1 MSENDI
7 MKISDTIIRIAHP
20 QKLLLFGSG
29 ATGTMKSDSDLDF
42 LVVTE
47 HCSDEDVQVRRELYR
62 QNVRI
67 PLDIIYVTP
76 EALSAK
82 LSTNDPAF
90 NDLYHNAKVMYRGC
104 F

>member
-7 MKISDTIIRIAHP
+7 MKISDTIIRIAQP

-29 ATGTMKSDSDLDF
+29 ATGTMNSESDLDF

-47 HCSDEDVQVRRELYR
+47 HCSDEDVRVRRELYR

-90 NDLYHNAKVMYRGC
+90 NDLYYNAKVMYG
-104 F
+104 

>member
-1 MSENDI
+1 L
-7 MKISDTIIRIAHP
+7 RIP
-20 QKLLLFGSG
+20 KSFFCSGSG
-29 ATGTMKSDSDLDF
+29 AAGMMKSESNLDF

-90 NDLYHNAKVMYRGC
+90 NDLYYNAKVMYGERVLNTP

>member
-7 MKISDTIIRIAHP
+7 MKISDTIIRIAQP

-29 ATGTMKSDSDLDF
+29 GTGTMNSESDLDF
-42 LVVTE
+42 LVITE
-47 HCSDEDVQVRRELYR
+47 HCDGEDVKVRRELYR

-90 NDLYHNAKVMYRGC
+90 NDLYYNAKVIYGEC
-104 F
+104 S

>member
-29 ATGTMKSDSDLDF
+29 ATGTMNSESDLDF

-62 QNVRI
+62 HVRI

-90 NDLYHNAKVMYRGC
+90 NDLYYI
-104 F
+104 

>member
-7 MKISDTIIRIAHP
+7 MKISDTIIRIAQP

-29 ATGTMKSDSDLDF
+29 AIGTMKADSDLDF
-42 LVVTE
+42 LVVTK
-47 HCSDEDVQVRRELYR
+47 HCNDEDVQVRRELYR

-76 EALSAK
+76 EALSVK
-82 LSTNDPAF
+82 LLTNDPAF
-90 NDLYHNAKVMYRGC
+90 NDLYYNAKVMYG
-104 F
+104 

>member
-29 ATGTMKSDSDLDF
+29 ATGTMNSESDLDF

-47 HCSDEDVQVRRELYR
+47 YCSDEDVQIRRELYH

-90 NDLYHNAKVMYRGC
+90 NDLYYNAKVMYG
-104 F
+104 

>member
-7 MKISDTIIRIAHP
+7 EQISNTIIRIAHP

-29 ATGTMKSDSDLDF
+29 ATATMNSESDLDF
-42 LVVTE
+42 LVITE
-47 HCSDEDVQVRRELYR
+47 HCNNEDVQVRRELYR

-76 EALSAK
+76 EALSVK

-90 NDLYHNAKVMYRGC
+90 NELYSNAKVMYG
-104 F
+104 

>member
-7 MKISDTIIRIAHP
+7 MKISDTIISIAQP

-29 ATGTMKSDSDLDF
+29 ATGTMNSDSDLDF

-47 HCSDEDVQVRRELYR
+47 QCSDEDVQIRRELYR

-90 NDLYHNAKVMYRGC
+90 NDLYYTAKVMYG
-104 F
+104 

>member
-7 MKISDTIIRIAHP
+7 MKISDTIIRIVQP

-29 ATGTMKSDSDLDF
+29 ARGTMNSESDLDF
-42 LVVTE
+42 LVVIE
-47 HCSDEDVQVRRELYR
+47 HGSDEDVQVRRELYR

-90 NDLYHNAKVMYRGC
+90 NELYYNAKVMYS
-104 F
+104 

>member
-7 MKISDTIIRIAHP
+7 MKISDTIIRIAQP

-29 ATGTMKSDSDLDF
+29 ATGTMNSESDLDF

-47 HCSDEDVQVRRELYR
+47 HCSDEDVQVRCELYR

-82 LSTNDPAF
+82 LSTNDPTF
-90 NDLYHNAKVMYRGC
+90 NDLYYNAKVMYG
-104 F
+104 